1 MKENS
6 HPYEINF
13 LEISLSIG
21 NNLDKKEMLEQALAV
36 YTNELNAIW
45 GAIIRVYDISIENIN
60 QNPINIYPTNTNP
73 TSILNEI
80 QQQLDIIE
88 VAKQKLPVVT
98 ELPEGFLV
106 LMDLSGY
113 GLLALML
120 KQNINQK
127 DLETLD
133 KINLKLAQS
142 ALLCLDYEAQNNER
156 NNYKNFVEQTPEI
169 AFDVATD
176 GTFRYLNAE
185 GMQLLGYDPISLK
198 EGKYNLISIFAPEDK
213 DRAQM
218 NFNRST
224 KEHIPFPREYTVVDK
239 AGKKYTVLI
248 YTRPITN
255 SDNEIVGIRGFALDI
270 TERKS
275 QENLIQESRER
286 VDMAL
291 TGSEAGL
298 WDWNIKT
305 GDTYYNNRWANML
318 GYNLIEINKKVSFW
332 NDLLHPD
339 DKERVYE
346 ELQKHLNGETVIYK
360 SEHRLKTKNGE
371 WKWILDTGRV
381 TERDME
387 GKPLRAV
394 GTHIDITDRKEAEES
409 LRKNLRQQEII
420 SEIATSFNT
429 LDNFEEKIQSAL
441 QKVGEHLDVSRV
453 YIFED
458 NATGETTSNTFEWHN
473 KGISP
478 EKEHLQ
484 NLSYEATPSWKRI
497 LKEKGMLFSNDTSTL
512 PDDIRAIT
520 DKEEI
525 LSIIEYPIYIEG
537 KYYGFI
543 GFDECIYHREWNKW
557 ELEMLRTIAGI
568 ISNSFERRKIEASL
582 RRNDEKFKGFF
593 NLTPVGLAVND
604 FHTGAFLE
612 CNEALLKQL
621 GYSKEELRELEYWD
635 ITPKEFEHQ
644 EVQQIEFLKK
654 MGKYGPYAKEY
665 IRKSGERYPVLLS
678 GFLAKDDEGNDVIWS
693 EIQDI
698 SDIRKRD
705 IEIQRN
711 EEKFRGLF
719 ELSSYGIMLTDLD
732 GIIIDCNTAF
742 ANLLCSHREQL
753 LAKGL
758 YEFMEPNEYHEKKQF
773 VYQCYKENRILDTFE
788 INIYTKEGK
797 LIIAEINGFFSTN
810 EEGKTVIWATIYD
823 ITEDRRK
830 QEALI
835 QSEEKFRHLFEFTPY
850 GIVMTNWEGTFF
862 DFNKAFTEMLGF
874 SSSELLQK
882 SFEDIAIPEEYNKNV
897 PNLLKETAEK
907 GYFSPFEAHLKKK
920 DGSLIACH
928 MQGFSLNPKE
938 NQPTIWISIQD
949 VTEEHRK
956 KEELQ
961 FSEKRFR
968 QLFEQ
973 YPYGIS
979 ITTLHGDL
987 VDCND
992 ALIRITG
999 YSKDD
1004 LKQRLPYTNKN
1015 TREHSKIKTSITKD
1029 ILSKGVF
1036 GPIEIPL
1043 KKRNG
1048 ETMSCILQGFS
1059 FVDKDAETRIYTSIQ
1074 DVSKEK
1080 EKAEAIRISEEKF
1093 RSLFELSPIG
1103 IVMRDLDT
1111 FEFIEVNNA
1120 FRNMLGYTA
1129 EEFKNVTYWDVSLDE
1144 YLSLERE
1151 VAQKLSRTRTFD
1163 SFEKEFKAKDGR
1175 RIPVLTT
1182 GFITQDETGRN
1193 IVWSSIQD
1201 ISEIKNKTAGLKA
1214 SEEKFRGLFEQI
1226 PIGVAKTDFHTSKY
1240 TECNNA
1246 FLKMLGYSAD
1256 EIIGKTFLDITPE
1269 GYESLDDN
1277 IYQELAQKGEFG
1289 PYEKV
1294 YIKKNGE
1301 KLPVVINGYLTN
1313 DVNQTP
1319 LVWTTIQD
1327 ISVLKKNERELRQ
1340 SEEKFRSF
1348 VENASDVILALS
1360 LQGHTLYVSP
1370 NIEKMLGYKQDEII
1384 NHPMH
1389 EYVHPEDLQSYLM
1402 QVKDYLVRGLP
1413 SENMEYRIRHKNG
1426 EWRWVQ
1432 VTTSI
1437 NRDSNQNLYGIA
1449 ILRDFTKDKL
1459 AQNELKRLSLVAS
1472 QSTNIIVITNA
1483 NREVEWVNDAFT
1495 KLTGYTKEEVVG
1507 KNPGTFLQGP
1517 LTSKRDL
1524 ERIHEGLL
1532 SGKPF
1537 KAEVYNYSKNGRGYW
1552 VEVYITP
1559 TYGEKGELQSYIAV
1573 ENDITERKHSEEQ
1586 ILKLTKGIENSP
1598 TVVVITDSN
1607 GVIEY
1612 VNNRFTEV
1620 TGYTPQETQGHTPR
1634 ILKSGFHNRK
1644 FYKDLWDTIKAGN
1657 NWVGEIYNTKKD
1669 GTYYWESATI
1679 SPIMNADNEITHFI
1693 ALKED
1698 ITDRKLMYDEMLETL
1713 DRAEQATRAKSEFL
1727 ATMSHEIRTPMNG
1740 VIGMTSLLA
1749 KTKLTDEQLDYVNT
1763 IRNSGDA
1770 LLTIINDI
1778 LDFSK
1783 IESGRM
1789 ELELHPFDIRQ
1800 CIEDVV
1806 DLFWLKS
1813 TQKGISLT
1821 YSISPSI
1828 KHKVLGDVTRVRQ
1841 ILVNLVGNAIKFT
1854 EEGGIHIDVKLKRKD
1869 KATKTSE
1876 ITFSVKDSGLGIPG
1890 DKLSKLFTPF
1900 TQVDSSI
1907 TRRFGGTG
1915 LGLAITSRLLE
1926 LMSSHIYVDS
1936 QEGNGSNFYFTLNL
1950 KNTDITD
1957 CTIIPI
1963 NLKKNK
1969 VYLSISNAS
1978 IKTTLSNILDSI
1990 NLNIVDTPTEATI
2003 IFSERCQAESES
2015 ARTIFV
2021 NAINK
2026 NCNHPELDTQLM
2038 LPLKTSAVINALVKH
2053 SIIVDNSSKEEN
2065 TDKETKLLAERY
2077 PISILVA
2084 EDNTINQKLMNKSLS
2099 FYGYSADIAANGL
2112 EVLEALERQPYDL
2125 IFMDLQMPEMD
2136 GLEATKQI
2144 ISRYKEYRPKIV
2156 AMTASAL
2163 GADKEACFEAGMDD
2177 YVSKPIKIDI
2187 IEEMI
2192 IKWCSTNS

>member
-1 MKENS
+1 MKKNS
-6 HPYEINF
+6 HPNEINF

-21 NNLDKKEMLEQALAV
+21 NNLDKKEMLEQALKA

-45 GAIIRVYDISIENIN
+45 VATVRIYDISIENIN
-60 QNPINIYPTNTNP
+60 QNPINIYPENINLTL
-73 TSILNEI
+73 ILNQI
-80 QQQLDIIE
+80 QQQLDIIKA
-88 VAKQKLPVVT
+88 AKQRLPVVT
-98 ELPEGFLV
+98 ELPEGFFV

-113 GLLALML
+113 GLLALIL
-120 KQNINQK
+120 KQSINQK

-133 KINLKLAQS
+133 KINLKLAHS

-198 EGKYNLISIFAPEDK
+198 EGKYNLISIFASEDK
-213 DRAQM
+213 DRALL

-224 KEHIPFPREYTVVDK
+224 KEHIPFPREYTVLDK
-239 AGKKYTVLI
+239 SEKKHTVLI

-255 SDNEIVGIRGFALDI
+255 TENEVIGIRGFALDI

-318 GYNLIEINKKVSFW
+318 GYDLIEINKKVSFW

-339 DKERVYE
+339 DKERVFE
-346 ELQKHLNGETVIYK
+346 EIQKHLNGETVIYK
-360 SEHRLKTKNGE
+360 SEHRLKTKSGE

-381 TERDME
+381 TERDIE
-387 GKPLRAV
+387 GNPVRAV
-394 GTHIDITDRKEAEES
+394 GTHIDITERKEAEES

-420 SEIATSFNT
+420 SEIATSLNT

-484 NLSYEATPSWKRI
+484 NLSYDAIPSWKRI

-525 LSIIEYPIYIEG
+525 LSILEYPIYIEG

-568 ISNSFERRKIEASL
+568 ISNSFERRKIEAYL

-593 NLTPVGLAVND
+593 NLTPVGLAVNN

-612 CNEALLKQL
+612 CNDALLKQL

-644 EVQQIEFLKK
+644 EIQQIEFLKK
-654 MGKYGPYAKEY
+654 TGKYGPYAKEY
-665 IRKSGERYPVLLS
+665 IRKNGERYPVLLS

-705 IEIQRN
+705 IEIKRN

-719 ELSSYGIMLTDLD
+719 ELSSYGIMLTDLE

-753 LAKGL
+753 IAKGL
-758 YEFMEPNEYHEKKQF
+758 YEFMEPKEYHEKKQF
-773 VYQCYKENRILDTFE
+773 VYQCYKENRMLDTFE
-788 INIYTKEGK
+788 IKIYTKEGK

-830 QEALI
+830 QEALK

-862 DFNKAFTEMLGF
+862 DFNNAFTEMLGY
-874 SSSELLQK
+874 SSSELLLK
-882 SFEDIAIPEEYNKNV
+882 SFKDIAVPEEYDTNV
-897 PNLLKETAEK
+897 PNLLKETTEK

-920 DGSLIACH
+920 DGSLIACL

-938 NQPTIWISIQD
+938 NQPVIWISIQD

-979 ITTLHGDL
+979 ITNLHGDL

-992 ALIRITG
+992 ALTRMTG
-999 YSKDD
+999 YSKEE
-1004 LKQRLPYTNKN
+1004 LRQLLPYTNKN
-1015 TREHSKIKTSITKD
+1015 TKEHSKIKTSITKD
-1029 ILSKGVF
+1029 ILSKGLF

-1043 KKRNG
+1043 KKRSG

-1059 FVDKDAETRIYTSIQ
+1059 FVDKDGETRIYTSIQ
-1074 DVSKEK
+1074 DISKEK
-1080 EKAEAIRISEEKF
+1080 EKAEAIRI
-1093 RSLFELSPIG
+1093 
-1103 IVMRDLDT
+1103 
-1111 FEFIEVNNA
+1111 
-1120 FRNMLGYTA
+1120 
-1129 EEFKNVTYWDVSLDE
+1129 
-1144 YLSLERE
+1144 
-1151 VAQKLSRTRTFD
+1151 
-1163 SFEKEFKAKDGR
+1163 
-1175 RIPVLTT
+1175 
-1182 GFITQDETGRN
+1182 
-1193 IVWSSIQD
+1193 
-1201 ISEIKNKTAGLKA
+1201 

-1226 PIGVAKTDFHTSKY
+1226 PIGVAKTDFISSKY

-1256 EIIGKTFLDITPE
+1256 EIIGKTFMDITPE
-1269 GYESLDDN
+1269 GYESLDEN
-1277 IYQELAQKGEFG
+1277 IYKELAQKGEFG

-1301 KLPVVINGYLTN
+1301 KIPVVINGYLTN

-1413 SENMEYRIRHKNG
+1413 SENMEYRIHHKNG

-1459 AQNELKRLSLVAS
+1459 AQDELKRLSLVAS

-1483 NREVEWVNDAFT
+1483 SREVEWVNDAFT
-1495 KLTGYTKEEVVG
+1495 KLTGYTKEEVIG

-1537 KAEVYNYSKNGRGYW
+1537 KAEVYNYSKSGHGYW

-1598 TVVVITDSN
+1598 TVIVITDSN

-1644 FYKDLWDTIKAGN
+1644 FYKDLWDTIKSGN
-1657 NWVGEIYNTKKD
+1657 NWTGEIYNAKKD

-1821 YSISPSI
+1821 YSVSPNI

-1854 EEGGIHIDVKLKRKD
+1854 EVGGIHIDVKLDRKH

-1876 ITFSVKDSGLGIPG
+1876 ITFSVKDTGLGIPS

-1936 QEGNGSNFYFTLNL
+1936 QEGNGSNFYFTLNF
-1950 KNTDITD
+1950 KNTDIVD
-1957 CTIIPI
+1957 CTITPI

-1978 IKTTLSNILDSI
+1978 IKTTLSNILNSI
-1990 NLNIVDTPTEATI
+1990 NLNIIDNPTEATV
-2003 IFSERCQAESES
+2003 IFSEKCQAESES

-2021 NAINK
+2021 NSINK

-2038 LPLKTSAVINALVKH
+2038 LPLKTSAVINALIKH
-2053 SIIVDNSSKEEN
+2053 TAIADNSNKEKTNE
-2065 TDKETKLLAERY
+2065 TETKLLAERY

-2136 GLEATKQI
+2136 GLEATKKI

-2192 IKWCSTNS
+2192 IKWCSSNA